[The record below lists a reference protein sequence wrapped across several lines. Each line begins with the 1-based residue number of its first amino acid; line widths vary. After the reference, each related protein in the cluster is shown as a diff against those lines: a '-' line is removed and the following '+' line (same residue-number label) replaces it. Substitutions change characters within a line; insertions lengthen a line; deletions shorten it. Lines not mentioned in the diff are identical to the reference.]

1 MIRMD
6 KKDIVKAGIW
16 GVVVGD
22 VLGVPVE
29 FMSRAELKAD
39 PVVGMREYGTHDQP
53 RGTWSDDSSMMFAAM
68 DSFIENGLFR
78 CEDIMEKFR
87 NWRLNGKYTPH
98 GKVFDIGITC
108 ARAIDRYRPGMDS
121 LSCGES
127 DEYSN
132 GNGSLMRIMPVSLNN
147 CTETEFWCD
156 SYIED
161 AALDAHNISKLTHAH
176 PRSQMACLL
185 HAAICHELIYRNGR
199 TLPDSVQCAVG
210 KTFEFYRSADEKM
223 PWFDKSF
230 SQEIRSEA
238 YGRLNDIQ
246 AFKNLPEDEIK
257 SSGYVVHTLEAAIWC
272 LLNTESFSECVLRA
286 VNLGDDTDTVGA
298 VTGGF
303 AALVYGY
310 ESIPKEWLDV
320 IASKEWI
327 SKLCDDFAYI
337 VDYD

>member
-16 GVVVGD
+16 GVVIGD
-22 VLGVPVE
+22 ALGVPVE

-39 PVVGMREYGTHDQP
+39 SVVGMRE
-53 RGTWSDDSSMMFAAM
+53 
-68 DSFIENGLFR
+68 
-78 CEDIMEKFR
+78 
-87 NWRLNGKYTPH
+87 YTPH

-108 ARAIDRYRPGMDS
+108 ARAKDRYRPGMDP

-176 PRSQMACLL
+176 PRSQMACL
-185 HAAICHELIYRNGR
+185 
-199 TLPDSVQCAVG
+199 
-210 KTFEFYRSADEKM
+210 F
-223 PWFDKSF
+223 
-230 SQEIRSEA
+230 EA
-238 YGRLNDIQ
+238 YGRLNDLQ

-257 SSGYVVHTLEAAIWC
+257 SSGYVVHTLEAAILC
-272 LLNTESFSECVLRA
+272 RKANI
-286 VNLGDDTDTVGA
+286 
-298 VTGGF
+298 
-303 AALVYGY
+303 YG
-310 ESIPKEWLDV
+310 IQTQ
-320 IASKEWI
+320 
-327 SKLCDDFAYI
+327 
-337 VDYD
+337 